1 MNHTCASPFSEKMP
15 FARIDGF
22 TTLNARAAYTI
33 GRVTAF
39 GYVRNLFDNFYMTH
53 LFNPT
58 FGTAGDPREFG
69 VGLETR
75 F

>member
-1 MNHTCASPFSEKMP
+1 MVN
-15 FARIDGF
+15 G
-22 TTLNARAAYTI
+22 RAAYTL
-33 GRVTAF
+33 GPVTLF
-39 GYVRNLFDNFYMTH
+39 GYVRNAFDTFYMTY

-69 VGLETR
+69 LGIEAR